1 MKSDMSITVIY
12 HAISLTV
19 IYTYLSTEVKYS
31 NKLNIVMYKFCNKES
46 GKYSVFVP
54 ICKFTEFWLLHVGNW
69 QICSWQTQLTNS
81 WKWIGNNWTGGH
93 IGSGHWSDEDKWN
106 GITFCDNFAGF
117 EQILYW

>member
-1 MKSDMSITVIY
+1 MKSDTSITVIY

-54 ICKFTEFWLLHVGNW
+54 ICKFTEF
-69 QICSWQTQLTNS
+69 
-81 WKWIGNNWTGGH
+81 
-93 IGSGHWSDEDKWN
+93 
-106 GITFCDNFAGF
+106 
-117 EQILYW
+117 